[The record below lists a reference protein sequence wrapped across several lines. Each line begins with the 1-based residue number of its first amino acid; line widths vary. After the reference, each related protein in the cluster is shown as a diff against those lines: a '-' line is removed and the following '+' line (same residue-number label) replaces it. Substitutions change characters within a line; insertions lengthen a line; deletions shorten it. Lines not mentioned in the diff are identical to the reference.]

1 MEDAGLLTR
10 NQDQPWA
17 GVVLVPTL
25 DGQTVGLETAEFPVS
40 HSSLRGHMTVPANL
54 LHRLLVA
61 DQTLAAR
68 ARGRT
73 VISERQIRMLEAR
86 DESQSHR
93 FLQSVGVHYSSDG
106 VAAGVV
112 PSRLTLIDEGRRD
125 DGCGGEEHVVGV
137 AGSD

>member
-1 MEDAGLLTR
+1 MTLHGVVSLRQAAPWFYGGKISTARHRVRSMEDAGLLTR

-61 DQTLAAR
+61 DQTLTAR
-68 ARGRT
+68 ARGRP
-73 VISERQIRMLEAR
+73 VLSERRIRMMKA
-86 DESQSHR
+86 H
-93 FLQSVGVHYSSDG
+93 
-106 VAAGVV
+106 
-112 PSRLTLIDEGRRD
+112 
-125 DGCGGEEHVVGV
+125 GERHAQRV
-137 AGSD
+137 